1 MKILDHTKIKKFTE
15 IPNIGPAMAKDFK
28 MLGIA
33 EPKDLAQQDALSMFE
48 NIQKLTD
55 SRHDPCVLDTYMAA
69 VDFMRGAEAQPWWN
83 YTSKRK
89 ALLNKKVDRKAE

>member
-1 MKILDHTKIKKFTE
+1 MKILDHTKITRFE
-15 IPNIGPAMAKDFK
+15 QMPNIGPAMAKDFK
-28 MLGIA
+28 MLGIK
-33 EPKDLAQQDALSMFE
+33 EPQDLAKEDPLDLYMR
-48 NIQKLTD
+48 IQKLTK

-89 ALLNKKVDRKAE
+89 ALLNKKVDMRFE

>member
-1 MKILDHTKIKKFTE
+1 MKITDHTKIKKFTE

-33 EPKDLAQQDALSMFE
+33 RPEDLAKQDPLSMYE
-48 NIQKLTD
+48 EIQKLTG

-69 VDFMRGAEAQPWWN
+69 VDFMLGAPAQPWWN
-83 YTSKRK
+83 YTPRRK
-89 ALLNKKVDRKAE
+89 VLLKKKIDIKFE